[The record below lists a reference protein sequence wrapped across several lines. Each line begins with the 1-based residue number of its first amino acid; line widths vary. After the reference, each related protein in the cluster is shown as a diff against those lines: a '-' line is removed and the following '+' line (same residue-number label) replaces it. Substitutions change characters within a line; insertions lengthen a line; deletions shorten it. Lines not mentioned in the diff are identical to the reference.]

1 MRPVAE
7 LLNEV
12 HGTEDYTRTCDE
24 QLTKLRDPERTP
36 SARVLALM
44 ASQQI
49 PFFRF
54 AMNQSI
60 AQKGYFDEHP
70 LRGRT
75 LKDFDAIA
83 RNSLK
88 RQQEIEAADTVGF
101 DEFLE
106 AYLAFK

>member
-1 MRPVAE
+1 MRRYK
-7 LLNEV
+7 LLIFAFFSSIGIMILIV
-12 HGTEDYTRTCDE
+12 VY
-24 QLTKLRDPERTP
+24 
-36 SARVLALM
+36 ALM